1 MKMIGS
7 KVLVLMKPRAA
18 VSEGGIHIPAV
29 SQTTELWGTVQ
40 CVGGDATDVVIGD
53 EVLIEAHLGTH
64 FILHGADHIII
75 ESEKI
80 KAKRELQNA

>member
-7 KVLVLMKPRAA
+7 KVLVRMKPRAT

-40 CVGGDATDVVIGD
+40 CVGEGAKDLVIGD

-64 FILHGADHIII
+64 FIMRGEDHIII
-75 ESEKI
+75 EAEKI
-80 KAKRELQNA
+80 KAKRELLAA